1 MTQTLRPHLRFFLSF
16 FFLDLHG
23 DATPPAK
30 ATRVTHSG
38 ELITAHVPPLAAF
51 EDDTHFVC
59 VCVRVCRQKKNQKSW
74 RVLLRKVSA
83 WGKPDAERQRC
94 LFSRGSPSHLAVKS
108 PPSSKRGETRGG
120 KQHSLRVEFGSW
132 TGLIGRRDLG
142 SDVGQTSASETNG
155 RCKESPESQSRPK
168 VQFCL

>member
-1 MTQTLRPHLRFFLSF
+1 M
-16 FFLDLHG
+16 
-23 DATPPAK
+23 ATPLLPPRRQGSPTQASSLRRTCRLWLPLK
-30 ATRVTHSG
+30 MT
-38 ELITAHVPPLAAF
+38 LIL
-51 EDDTHFVC
+51 C
-59 VCVRVCRQKKNQKSW
+59 VCVRVCRQKKPKSR

-120 KQHSLRVEFGSW
+120 KHHSLQVEFGSW
-132 TGLIGRRDLG
+132 PGLIGRRDLR
-142 SDVGQTSASETNG
+142 SDWDKRQQMRRMKG
-155 RCKESPESQSRPK
+155 KESPESQSRPK